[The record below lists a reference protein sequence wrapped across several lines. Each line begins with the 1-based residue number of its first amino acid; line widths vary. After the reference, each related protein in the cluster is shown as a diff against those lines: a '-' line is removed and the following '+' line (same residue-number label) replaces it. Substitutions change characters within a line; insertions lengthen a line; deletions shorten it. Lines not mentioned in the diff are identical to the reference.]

1 MNHMREVWHV
11 LQLIPVRVWLAVLR
25 RMLPIHKLAY
35 NVFQQGGG
43 QILFRAAREVRSMLE
58 LLHYMHDDLE
68 AAFPEVVAL
77 AEELCGDCPSLALMR
92 KAEAAY
98 VCDPT
103 VKEAVMLAS
112 VRPARLAA
120 QKAAAVAA
128 EADAAAEAAVAAA
141 TGGRGRR
148 RGQAA
153 LGAAATATGGRG
165 RGRGRGQVAVAA
177 APAGAATAAAPAT
190 GGRGMG
196 RGQGDRR
203 SRLATMNP
211 NPLGPGAAGAAEAP
225 PPLPP
230 PQPPPQPPQPPRPHG
245 PLLQEPLE
253 RVPDSAYP
261 ILFLTNEARDAH
273 RAVLQAQADA
283 KHARRKSKAAAAARG
298 GTGGQRQQQ
307 HDVEAEAEDVEVEEE
322 EEEAIHPQV
331 FFFANGD
338 VEVVDDR
345 AVWGAGVGGAVP
357 ADQVATPPAV
367 EVARALLKELEGL
380 QHTTVEANVK
390 PEHMEIMADSRYK
403 GEPRFLTPHAGGELT
418 REELLAALIRLSKVF
433 LHRQIEYLKE
443 ILRPFEREHPWRIAG
458 FWQPGV
464 VSGDEGD
471 GFRRF
476 QEDCHLSS
484 DVVCGRQCPERC
496 PLCARGVPKL
506 SVEQYRQQFEGTM
519 GFFELPWLQAAL
531 EEAAGWDGLLVVDE
545 GGIGGYS
552 LGPPLDAWH
561 KAFLFPSIHSLFT

>member
-25 RMLPIHKLAY
+25 RIMLPIHKLAY

-103 VKEAVMLAS
+103 VKEAVLLAS

-120 QKAAAVAA
+120 QKAATVAA
-128 EADAAAEAAVAAA
+128 EADAAAEAAVAA
-141 TGGRGRR
+141 
-148 RGQAA
+148 
-153 LGAAATATGGRG
+153 
-165 RGRGRGQVAVAA
+165 
-177 APAGAATAAAPAT
+177 AT

-345 AVWGAGVGGAVP
+345 AVGGAGVGGAVP

-390 PEHMEIMADSRYK
+390 PEHVVMADSRYK

-433 LHRQIEYLKE
+433 LHRQNEYLKE

-552 LGPPLDAWH
+552 LGPPPDAWH